1 MKISNIFL
9 GIILTIVGAMV
20 GYIDYFIV
28 SIFYDVSS
36 WIANSFNA
44 PESFAILITLILVI
58 IFLGIIIAIA
68 IIASYIF
75 LSGLSM
81 LFDN

>member
-9 GIILTIVGAMV
+9 GIILTTVGAMI

-44 PESFAILITLILVI
+44 PESFAILITLILVGM
-58 IFLGIIIAIA
+58 FLGIIL
-68 IIASYIF
+68 IIAFIAVYVF
-75 LSGLSM
+75 LLGLNII
-81 LFDN
+81 FDN

>member
-9 GIILTIVGAMV
+9 GIILTTVGAMI

-75 LSGLSM
+75 LLGLSV

>member
-68 IIASYIF
+68 IIAACIF
-75 LSGLSM
+75 LLGFSM
-81 LFDN
+81 IFDD